1 MRIVLLFLLLL
12 TCPSVAAAQP
22 VGLEWSK
29 RQLSAELELARGKQ
43 VYFFIDLP
51 AAVIRFRASGV
62 TLAELP
68 LHRQHIWGV
77 PATEPQTRLRK
88 KDALFEPQ
96 RTVIRLSP
104 AGKEPQLTTPSEPPA
119 LELSDMPVRYRL
131 QMEDGTVLRIV
142 PRPSTLAGRV
152 LERGRTL
159 LWLLTRP
166 LISIWNF
173 LCRRPYTEIR
183 LELDAD
189 AGRLLYWSL
198 NEEAACL
205 INWPQE

>member
-1 MRIVLLFLLLL
+1 MRIVLFLVLLLAS
-12 TCPSVAAAQP
+12 PVAAAP
-22 VGLEWSK
+22 ERVSLDWSK
-29 RQLSAELELARGKQ
+29 RLLAAELELARGNR

-68 LHRQHIWGV
+68 VHRQRIWGV

-96 RTVIRLSP
+96 RTVIKLSP
-104 AGKEPQLTTPSEPPA
+104 AVKEPQLTTPAEPPA
-119 LELSDMPVRYRL
+119 LELSDMPTRYRL
-131 QMEDGTVLRIV
+131 QLEDGTVLRIV
-142 PRPSTLAGRV
+142 PRQSTLGGRV
-152 LERGRTL
+152 LEGGRTL
-159 LWLLTRP
+159 VWLLTRP
-166 LISIWNF
+166 LISVWNF

-189 AGRLLYWSL
+189 AGRLLYWSM
-198 NEEAACL
+198 NEEAGCL